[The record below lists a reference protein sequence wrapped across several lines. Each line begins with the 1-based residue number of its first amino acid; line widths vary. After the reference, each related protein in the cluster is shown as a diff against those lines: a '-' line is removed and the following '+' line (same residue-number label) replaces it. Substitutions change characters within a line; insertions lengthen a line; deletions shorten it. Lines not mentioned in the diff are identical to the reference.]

1 MAEDNNAKFLE
12 YEELKIQEK
21 QVAAR
26 LKELKEELT
35 PLVSE
40 DEKVNCRYGVI
51 ELKSKVF
58 PTSWKYS
65 PETTQMAKDLKEKQA
80 EEVAKGIAVG
90 TPTTYIEYRLK
101 DKEAEV

>member
-1 MAEDNNAKFLE
+1 MAEDNSAKFLE

-35 PLVSE
+35 PLVSD

-51 ELKSKVF
+51 ELKKRDN
-58 PTSWKYS
+58 WKYT
-65 PETTQMAKDLKEKQA
+65 PATTQMADDLKARQK
-80 EEVAKGIAVG
+80 EEVAKGEA
-90 TPTTYIEYRLK
+90 TNNPTFFIEYRQ
-101 DKEAEV
+101 KEREEAAV